1 MANAS
6 NATPAVIAACIV
18 DAVGGS
24 ANITNLTHC
33 ATRLHFELDDA
44 GQVSQHGLESIPGVS
59 AHSREPAIVIRS
71 SSAERSP
78 RCTSRSFG
86 CRQRD

>member
-24 ANITNLTHC
+24 ANITNLTQLPQTGG
-33 ATRLHFELDDA
+33 ALAFTFWLA
-44 GQVSQHGLESIPGVS
+44 VSCPLWGSG
-59 AHSREPAIVIRS
+59 IVL
-71 SSAERSP
+71 AERSLKN
-78 RCTSRSFG
+78 RRKAVNLAG
-86 CRQRD
+86 NGLA